1 MCGSVKLMKKMCQR
15 TPQFLLGDF
24 SLKNWFLETLPIRR
38 SQFKRNE
45 VHLVRKKSEEQAT
58 GRAWRPEKG
67 EEQDK
72 GRQSEGG
79 PYRRDDEAVEQ
90 CRLGWGWGER
100 KQIYVTS

>member
-1 MCGSVKLMKKMCQR
+1 MKKMCQR

-58 GRAWRPEKG
+58 GRAWSPEKG

-72 GRQSEGG
+72 GSQSEGG
-79 PYRRDDEAVEQ
+79 RTGGMMRQGSNA
-90 CRLGWGWGER
+90 GWGGGGER
-100 KQIYVTS
+100 ENRFM